1 MTAQEIRTPA
11 SLTISNGLR
20 EVRDRQGIGL
30 RELARRLEIN
40 PSKLSGLEVN
50 GRRAK
55 PTTVSRILGCLQVK
69 ATEYEQLMNVAEHVD
84 VKNYIDQ
91 STSPVADL
99 WAIYEQLSTSILE
112 WAPFRIPD
120 FLRTHR
126 WLEATVHGDV
136 TPTTKL
142 DRELFHR
149 RCRQLPVDQ
158 GERQYVFL
166 LGDQALRMLSEE
178 TGHADQQI
186 DFIRE
191 VSKRR
196 DVSIRIIP
204 STPAPRH
211 PTDAFT
217 IFASGT
223 TPIAI
228 ALQHDHCTAY
238 LTSTSLQT
246 SSHQA
251 AKALLRHASDHG
263 STIDAWMSAVRARA
277 S

>member
-1 MTAQEIRTPA
+1 MTAHEIRTPG

-20 EVRDRQGIGL
+20 EVRDRRGIGL
-30 RELARRLEIN
+30 RELARRLEIS
-40 PSKLSGLEVN
+40 PSKLSGMEVN
-50 GRRAK
+50 GKRTK
-55 PTTVSRILGCLQVK
+55 PTTVSRILGCLEVK

-99 WAIYEQLSTSILE
+99 WAIYERLSTSVVE
-112 WAPFRIPD
+112 WAPFGIPD

-136 TPTTKL
+136 APRAKL
-142 DRELFHR
+142 DQELFHR

-166 LGDQALRMLSEE
+166 IGDQALRMLSEE
-178 TGHADQQI
+178 TGHAEQQV

-191 VSKRR
+191 VGKRK
-196 DVSIRIIP
+196 DVSIHIIP
-204 STPAPRH
+204 SAPVTRH
-211 PTDAFT
+211 PADAFT
-217 IFASGT
+217 IFASRE
-223 TPIAI
+223 TPLAV

-238 LTSTSLQT
+238 LTSTSLRT
-246 SSHQA
+246 SYHQA
-251 AKALLRHASDHG
+251 TEALLQQASDHD
-263 STIDAWMSAVRARA
+263 STIDAWISAVHARA

>member
-50 GRRAK
+50 GRGAR
-55 PTTVSRILGCLQVK
+55 PTTVSRILGYLQVK

-99 WAIYEQLSTSILE
+99 WAIYEQLSTLVVE

-126 WLEATVHGDV
+126 WLEATVRGEV
-136 TPTTKL
+136 TPTAQL
-142 DRELFHR
+142 DQELFHR
-149 RCRQLPVDQ
+149 RCRQLPVKE

-166 LGDQALRMLSEE
+166 IGDQALRMVSEE
-178 TGHADQQI
+178 TAHADQQI
-186 DFIRE
+186 DFIRD
-191 VSKRR
+191 VGKRR

-211 PTDAFT
+211 PADAFT
-217 IFASGT
+217 VFAGGT

-238 LTSTSLQT
+238 LTSTSLRT
-246 SSHQA
+246 SYHQA
-251 AKALLRHASDHG
+251 AEALLRQASDHG
-263 STIDAWMSAVRARA
+263 STIDAWISTACARA